1 MSKILLIVTVAVFL
15 FLVSIGTSQQLPDL
29 SVKKSISEDTI
40 VLNENGEIISPDEI
54 IINLTIV
61 PSKQERVDAD
71 VVLAIDCSDS
81 MYLADSEQLR
91 KEAAKDFINLL
102 KPEKDYVSVVLWN
115 GDTFKSNPL
124 SNDFNLAEDVV
135 ASMPKIDRG
144 NTNFGNALNFS
155 MNILNQSPRANNP
168 MVSRSIIFLTDALGE
183 GSDRGYNYVPEIA
196 SISKD
201 KTYRIYTVQ
210 LKDYPDGV
218 RDLKMLAKETGGMYI
233 QATNNTALRPI
244 YRDLGKIVPFKVLAT
259 DATLI
264 DILPPYLKLID
275 DYDLDA
281 INVPLEYIYNHNA
294 SEKLDTDPNLDGT
307 NTIKMTWGTIVSGE
321 YPLTL
326 LLRAK
331 FEQPLPANVVTG
343 RERTNYTSELL
354 FVDAMGKQEKIPIEA
369 KKLWIK
375 GTSIF
380 SKDKLPAT
388 IGVSFSVGISFISI
402 EYIIRLIIRRRKEK
416 ADN

>member
-1 MSKILLIVTVAVFL
+1 MLNRLLILIIAVSLFVA
-15 FLVSIGTSQQLPDL
+15 SNGTSQQLPIL
-29 SVKKSISEDTI
+29 SVEKSISENII
-40 VLNENGEIISPDEI
+40 VLNENGDIISPDEI
-54 IINLTIV
+54 LINLTIV
-61 PSKQERVDAD
+61 PPNQERVDAD

-81 MYLADSEQLR
+81 MYLADSEQIR
-91 KEAAKDFINLL
+91 KDATKDFISLL
-102 KPEKDYVSVVLWN
+102 DPEKDYVSVVLWN
-115 GDTFKSNPL
+115 GDAFTSNPL
-124 SNDFNLAEDVV
+124 SNDFNLAKNVV
-135 ASMPKIDRG
+135 ASMPRVDRG
-144 NTNFGNALNFS
+144 NTDFGNALNFS
-155 MNILNQSPRANNP
+155 MNILQQSPRANDP

-201 KTYRIYTVQ
+201 KIYRIYTVQ

-218 RDLKMLAKETGGMYI
+218 HDLKMLAKETGGMYI

-244 YRDLGKIVPFKVLAT
+244 YRDLGKIIPFKILAT

-275 DYDLDA
+275 DYDMDA
-281 INVPLEYIYNHNA
+281 INVPLEYIYTHNV
-294 SEKLDTDPNLDGT
+294 SEKLESDPNLDGT
-307 NTIKMTWGTIVSGE
+307 NTIKMTWGTIVSGY

-343 RERTNYTSELL
+343 RERTNDTSELL
-354 FVDAMGKQEKIPIEA
+354 YVDAMGKQEKIPIEA

-380 SKDKLPAT
+380 SKDKLPVT
-388 IGVSFSVGISFISI
+388 IVLSASVGFSVISI
-402 EYIIRLIIRRRKEK
+402 EYAIRLIRRRKEK
-416 ADN
+416 VEN